1 MSGLGLQLSKFCQIT
16 TELWPLIY
24 VQILH
29 FPQNLLNKWMNFDK
43 ILCNQIHQ
51 QDLGLVNCILFLVWP
66 LTFVK
71 IDIFF

>member
-24 VQILH
+24 VQKLH

-51 QDLGLVNCILFLVWP
+51 QDLGLVNYILFLVWP